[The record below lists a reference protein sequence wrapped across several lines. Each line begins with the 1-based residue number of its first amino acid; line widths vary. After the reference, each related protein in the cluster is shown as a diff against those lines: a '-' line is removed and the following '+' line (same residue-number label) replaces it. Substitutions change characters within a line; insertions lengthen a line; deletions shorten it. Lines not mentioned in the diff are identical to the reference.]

1 MLWWLASGA
10 SVRCFRST
18 PCPSLKGWGDNT
30 QKKITMK
37 KEKPKSEVTS
47 HLTNRE
53 GQGVGLLSHYYEGKI
68 EAGCDEA
75 GRGCLAGS
83 VYAAAVIL
91 PDGYQNELLND
102 SKQLTEK
109 RRYAL
114 RETIERDA
122 VAWAVGIVTPEEIDK
137 INILNAS
144 ILAMHRALD
153 QLKVRPEAIIV
164 DGNRF
169 KPYRPV
175 VNGSAVNIPYT
186 TIVKGDGKYLSI
198 AAASILAKT
207 YRDDYMNQLAEEY
220 PQYDWRSN
228 KGYPT
233 KKHRDAIKQYGI
245 TPYHRKSYN
254 LLGDGQLSF
263 DF

>member
-1 MLWWLASGA
+1 MLS
-10 SVRCFRST
+10 
-18 PCPSLKGWGDNT
+18 
-30 QKKITMK
+30 
-37 KEKPKSEVTS
+37 
-47 HLTNRE
+47 
-53 GQGVGLLSHYYEGKI
+53 SHYYTGKI

-83 VYAAAVIL
+83 VYAAAVIF
-91 PDGYQNELLND
+91 PEDYQNEDLND
-102 SKQLTEK
+102 SKQLTDK
-109 RRYAL
+109 RRKQL
-114 RETIERDA
+114 RDIIERDA
-122 VAWAVGIVTPEEIDK
+122 ISWAVGIVTPDEIDK

-153 QLKVRPEAIIV
+153 QLSVRPEAIIV

-175 VNGSAVNIPYT
+175 VDGSPVNIPHT

-207 YRDDYMNQLAEEY
+207 YRDDYMDELALEY

-233 KKHRDAIKQYGI
+233 KKHREAIRQFGI
-245 TPYHRKSYN
+245 TPYHRKTFN
-254 LLGDGQLSF
+254 MLGDGQLSF

>member
-1 MLWWLASGA
+1 MKATQPIHHP
-10 SVRCFRST
+10 V
-18 PCPSLKGWGDNT
+18 LK
-30 QKKITMK
+30 
-37 KEKPKSEVTS
+37 
-47 HLTNRE
+47 
-53 GQGVGLLSHYYEGKI
+53 SHYHEGLT

-83 VYAAAVIL
+83 VFAAAVIL
-91 PDGYQNELLND
+91 PPDYHNERLND

-109 RRYAL
+109 RRYQL
-114 RETIERDA
+114 REEILCDA
-122 VAWAVGIVTPEEIDK
+122 LAWGVGIVTPEEIDH

-153 QLKVRPEAIIV
+153 QLTLRPEAIII

-169 KPYRPV
+169 KPYG
-175 VNGSAVNIPYT
+175 NLPYA

-207 YRDDYMNQLAEEY
+207 FRDDYMNDLAQEY
-220 PQYDWRSN
+220 PLYDWLSN

-233 KKHRDAIKQYGI
+233 RKHREAIRLHGV
-245 TPYHRKSYN
+245 TPYHRKSFN
-254 LLGDGQLSF
+254 LLGDGQLMLEF
-263 DF
+263 ED